1 MLKRGLAMAFAGIVM
16 GVAGSLALTRL
27 IQNILF
33 GVSPSDPFTLVLV
46 MLILTGV
53 ALGACLVPARKAN
66 RVDPMIALRCE

>member
-1 MLKRGLAMAFAGIVM
+1 MAFAGIVM

-53 ALGACLVPARKAN
+53 ALGACLVPARKATK
-66 RVDPMIALRCE
+66 VDPMVALRRE